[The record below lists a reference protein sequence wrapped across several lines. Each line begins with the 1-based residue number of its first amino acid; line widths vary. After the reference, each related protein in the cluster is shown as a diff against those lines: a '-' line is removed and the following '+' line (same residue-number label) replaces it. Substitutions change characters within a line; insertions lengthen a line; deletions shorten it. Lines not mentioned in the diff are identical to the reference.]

1 MIAAAGWSGETS
13 RKPKVCQIPEDE
25 GGQAA
30 VKYVVV
36 VVVGITGSQE
46 GGDEIVHITASVEL
60 IGSEVTGFPQIEVR
74 AAIVV
79 LSSGEEAMEQSF
91 LVRAEGGTDL
101 AIRCGRIR
109 PRLSAS

>member
-46 GGDEIVHITASVEL
+46 RGDEIVHITASVEL
-60 IGSEVTGFPQIEVR
+60 IGSEVTGFP
-74 AAIVV
+74 
-79 LSSGEEAMEQSF
+79 
-91 LVRAEGGTDL
+91 
-101 AIRCGRIR
+101 
-109 PRLSAS
+109 